1 MLFDAFSDL
10 NWLAVIVAAL
20 AYFIFGAVWYTD
32 ALMGRQYRSAL
43 GLDPNQQGKP
53 EPLPLVVN
61 LVAWLVSAVAL
72 GLVAVA
78 VGAEGF
84 ADGLVL
90 GLVAG
95 VGMVLMQ
102 MWVTTNYEGRGNALF
117 KVNAPYVVIGY
128 AVMGVILAT
137 WR

>member
-1 MLFDAFSDL
+1 MLFDAFGDL
-10 NWLAVIVAAL
+10 NWLAVIAAGL
-20 AYFIFGAVWYTD
+20 AYFIIGALWYTD
-32 ALMGRQYRSAL
+32 ALMGRQYRTAL
-43 GLDPNQQGKP
+43 GIDPDQRGTP
-53 EPLPLVVN
+53 EPMPLVIN

-72 GLVAVA
+72 GLVTAA
-78 VGAEGF
+78 IGAEGF

-95 VGMVLMQ
+95 VGLVLMQ